1 VSGTKGY
8 YGHPL
13 GASGA
18 IEGAICALASAR
30 RWLPPTVNLQAPD
43 PACDL
48 DFLPGNGAE
57 ADPEHLVSTS
67 FGFGGIN
74 AALLFRR
81 AA

>member
-1 VSGTKGY
+1 
-8 YGHPL
+8 L

-18 IEGAICALASAR
+18 IEAAICALASRR
-30 RWLPPTVNLQAPD
+30 RWVPPTVNLDAPD

-48 DFLPGNGAE
+48 DHVTGPGRELEPDYLLSN
-57 ADPEHLVSTS
+57 S

-81 AA
+81 AE